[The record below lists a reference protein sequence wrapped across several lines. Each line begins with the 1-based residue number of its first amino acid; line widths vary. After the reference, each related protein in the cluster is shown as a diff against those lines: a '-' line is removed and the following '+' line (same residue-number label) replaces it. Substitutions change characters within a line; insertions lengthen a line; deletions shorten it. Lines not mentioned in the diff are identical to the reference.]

1 VRHYRNLILA
11 LVTCV
16 LPGLMI
22 PCQADSILVEQP
34 MSSGQIKWTSAFD
47 IEVTTDEIIVGI
59 GISLLVPKAV
69 NRPLLD
75 DKIVTWKAAIDS
87 TWNKRFYTYAKQA
100 WVPIKFDIKF
110 THFNPHHRVIIHPG
124 SWIANQH
131 NWYLDTPAPVVAHE
145 IGHMLGAFDEY
156 NGGALS
162 PQNLIIDNSS
172 IMGGEPA
179 TGVAYPRHLHLLTK
193 MLAEHF
199 DDKQIKIVA
208 Y

>member
-1 VRHYRNLILA
+1 
-11 LVTCV
+11 
-16 LPGLMI
+16 MI

-162 PQNLIIDNSS
+162 PQDLIIDNSS

-199 DDKQIKIVA
+199 DNKQIKIVA